1 MTKYRIDERNF
12 GCFAP
17 SFKTGLFRRYLS
29 EGGNV
34 LPRGVIWSSS
44 IEGAA
49 RAIRLHLT
57 QQSDDWLQ
65 ESKAGFSLGPE
76 WMERDQ

>member
-1 MTKYRIDERNF
+1 MTKYRIDERSF
-12 GCFAP
+12 GHFAP
-17 SFKTGLFRRYLS
+17 SFKSGLFRRYLS

-49 RAIRLHLT
+49 RAIRNHLT
-57 QQSDDWLQ
+57 RQADGWLQ
-65 ESKAGFSLGPE
+65 EGKAGFSLGPE
-76 WMERDQ
+76 WMERD